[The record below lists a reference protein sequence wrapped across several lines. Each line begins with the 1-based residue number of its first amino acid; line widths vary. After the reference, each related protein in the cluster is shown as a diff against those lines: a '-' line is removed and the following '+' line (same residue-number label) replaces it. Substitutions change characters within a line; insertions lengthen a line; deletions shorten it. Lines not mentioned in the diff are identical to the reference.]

1 MLLRKIEAIRRDAE
15 GNKRGGKKEGAW
27 CLSQAEKERK
37 EGTRQ
42 LIGPE
47 ARCCSAPS
55 LAPSVCF
62 PARIPQSEG
71 LTGNHTGP
79 SSQHL
84 FPSQNTVGRVS
95 DTWNEYFLPCPVP
108 CLFVCFCLC
117 FGLGGFIVCLFLSS
131 LPWDYQNTSG
141 FPFAHFYLGRVS
153 PLWLNS

>member
-1 MLLRKIEAIRRDAE
+1 M
-15 GNKRGGKKEGAW
+15 
-27 CLSQAEKERK
+27 SQAEKERK

-71 LTGNHTGP
+71 LTGIHTGA

-84 FPSQNTVGRVS
+84 FPSQNTVGCAS

-117 FGLGGFIVCLFLSS
+117 FGLGGFIVCLVGFVFVDLRLSEHFWVSFCPFLPRKGVIS
-131 LPWDYQNTSG
+131 LAEFLVCSHRRADVLAQPQR
-141 FPFAHFYLGRVS
+141 FPFH
-153 PLWLNS
+153 P